1 MAKIALKSYS
11 SHFVCIYICTKWVGE
26 GGTFVQDVFALKIV
40 RKVEFLMNSY
50 SYEKFVNQL
59 TTKLLRLAPN
69 IICKFSPNLLF
80 DILLHEVTSADLRLN
95 LKLYTQ
101 VTRRKCAAPRRLR
114 PAASSPGWR
123 VSSTKSKQ
131 NQVYYRGAIC
141 AQQANCYNNGRAT
154 FCPKK

>member
-1 MAKIALKSYS
+1 M
-11 SHFVCIYICTKWVGE
+11 
-26 GGTFVQDVFALKIV
+26 
-40 RKVEFLMNSY
+40 
-50 SYEKFVNQL
+50 NQL

-80 DILLHEVTSADLRLN
+80 DILLHEVTSAGLRLN
-95 LKLYTQ
+95 PKLYTQ

-141 AQQANCYNNGRAT
+141 AQQTNCYNNGRAT
-154 FCPKK
+154 FYPKNMSHIFKAKRSKARRPLSDIFVQMLSRAEYTLI